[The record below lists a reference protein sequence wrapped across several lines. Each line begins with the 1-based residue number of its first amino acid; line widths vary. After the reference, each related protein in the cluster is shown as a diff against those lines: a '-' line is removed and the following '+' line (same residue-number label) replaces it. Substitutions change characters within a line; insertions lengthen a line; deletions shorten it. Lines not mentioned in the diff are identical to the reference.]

1 MDSAFSANVWNW
13 YAENEYVKLL
23 SFLQLCSG
31 LEFLALE
38 APDQIASIPYCPA
51 CEVWSEKI
59 LRIKFFID
67 DYESAITI
75 QLKEELI
82 SVFELC
88 NNLSNDAFHC
98 DDQYIFNHDEW
109 KCIRLAATNALES
122 LEWNFLK
129 PYAAEFEGRAKNV
142 LFGSPFQ
149 ET

>member
-1 MDSAFSANVWNW
+1 MDSPFSANVWNW
-13 YAENEYVKLL
+13 YAENEYEKLL
-23 SFLQLCSG
+23 SFLQLCAG

-67 DYESAITI
+67 DYESAITP
-75 QLKEELI
+75 QLKKELI

-88 NNLSNDAFHC
+88 NNLSSDAFHC
-98 DDQYIFNHDEW
+98 GDQHIFNHGEW
-109 KCIRLAATNALES
+109 TSIRLAAINSLDS
-122 LEWNFLK
+122 LEWNALK

-142 LFGSPFQ
+142 LYGSPFQ